1 MPEFFYRAR
10 NYSGRLFVGSINAD
24 NLNQA
29 ASQLRGKD
37 LIIVHLEEVKQK
49 KRLMPL
55 RFSRQRI
62 NRRDLGVFCRQLSV
76 MIQSGIPLMSAL
88 KVFEEQSDKKNLREA
103 VAHLCRSME
112 AGESFSEAM
121 EKHSSIFPFVL
132 IKMVAAGEAGGV
144 LDSVLER
151 MADYFEWEHNIREK
165 AKSSLTYPMVVLGV
179 ALLAVAFVVVFVL
192 PIFERILNQM
202 QIDLPLM
209 TKFVLAV
216 SNFTRHFWFLVLMG
230 AAGIIFTARY
240 LLKTEKGRD
249 LWDRWVLKVPLVGVL
264 VSKIIIS
271 RFCRTLAALLSG
283 GVPIL
288 DALEVVEKTAGN
300 RVFERSISQV
310 CQSIREGEGMAE
322 PLKASGVFPAM
333 VVEMIS
339 VGEETGT
346 VDLMLEKV
354 GSFFDAEVEETAGRL
369 STLIEP
375 ALIIIM
381 GVVVGLLL
389 ISILLPIFKVIGSIE
404 SF

>member
-10 NYSGRLFVGSINAD
+10 NYSGRLLTGSINAD

-29 ASQLRGKD
+29 ASHLRSRD
-37 LIIVHLEEVKQK
+37 LIVVHLEEVKQK
-49 KRLMPL
+49 KRIIPL
-55 RFSRQRI
+55 ILPRQRV

-88 KVFEEQSDKKNLREA
+88 KVFEEQLDKKNLREA
-103 VAHLCRSME
+103 VTQLRQSME

-144 LDSVLER
+144 LDSVLEK
-151 MADYFEWEHNIREK
+151 MADYFEWEHNTKEK
-165 AKSSLTYPMVVLGV
+165 AKSSLLYPMVVLGV
-179 ALLAVAFVVVFVL
+179 ALLAVTFVVVFVL

-202 QIDLPLM
+202 QIDLPLT
-209 TKFVLAV
+209 TKLVLAV
-216 SNFTRHFWFLVLMG
+216 SNFTRQFWYLVLMG
-230 AAGIIFTARY
+230 IAGIIFTVRY

-249 LWDRWVLKVPLVGVL
+249 LRDRWVLKIPLIGML

-271 RFCRTLAALLSG
+271 RFCRALSALLSG

-288 DALEVVEKTAGN
+288 DALEVVKQTAGN
-300 RVFERSISQV
+300 RVFEKSISQV
-310 CQSIREGEGMAE
+310 AQSLKEGEGMAE

-354 GSFFDAEVEETAGRL
+354 GNFFDAEVEETAGRL

-375 ALIIIM
+375 VLIIIL
-381 GVVVGLLL
+381 GIVIGLLL
-389 ISILLPIFKVIGSIE
+389 ISILLPIFQVIGNIE
-404 SF
+404 GF